1 MNTLLLAMLWPLLSA
16 SMQEPDL
23 ERIREVIREQQRD
36 WNRGDL
42 ESFMKGYEKGQRLVF
57 TSSGKIRRG
66 WNEALARY
74 RESYPDRETMGQL
87 EFSDLEITLLGESAA
102 VVLGRWAL
110 KRKQDNPRGVF
121 TLVLRKATDGWKIIH
136 DHTSSTP

>member
-1 MNTLLLAMLWPLLSA
+1 MKTLLLAMFLSLLSA
-16 SMQEPDL
+16 PAQEPDL
-23 ERIREVIREQQRD
+23 DRIREVMRDQQRD

-57 TSSGKIRRG
+57 TSGGKIRRG
-66 WNEALARY
+66 WNDALARY

-87 EFSDLEITLLGESAA
+87 EFSDLEITLLGKSAA

-121 TLVLRKATDGWKIIH
+121 TLVLRKGTDGWKIIH

>member
-1 MNTLLLAMLWPLLSA
+1 MKALFLAMLWPLLSA
-16 SMQEPDL
+16 AQQQPDV
-23 ERIREVIREQQRD
+23 ERIREVIRDQQRD

-57 TSSGKIRRG
+57 TSGGKIRRG

-74 RESYPDRETMGQL
+74 RESYPGREAMGQL
-87 EFSDLEITLLGESAA
+87 EFSDLEITLLGKSAA
-102 VVLGRWAL
+102 VVLGRWTL
-110 KRKQDNPRGVF
+110 KRKQNNPRGVF
-121 TLVLRKATDGWKIIH
+121 TLVLRKGTDGWKIIH

>member
-1 MNTLLLAMLWPLLSA
+1 MNTLLLAMFWPLLFTPV
-16 SMQEPDL
+16 QEPDL
-23 ERIREVIREQQRD
+23 DRIREVIRNQQRD

-42 ESFMKGYEKGQRLVF
+42 ESFMNGYEKGQRLVF
-57 TSSGKIRRG
+57 TSGGKIRRG

-87 EFSDLEITLLGESAA
+87 EFSDLEITLLGKSAA

-121 TLVLRKATDGWKIIH
+121 TLVLRKAADGWKIIH